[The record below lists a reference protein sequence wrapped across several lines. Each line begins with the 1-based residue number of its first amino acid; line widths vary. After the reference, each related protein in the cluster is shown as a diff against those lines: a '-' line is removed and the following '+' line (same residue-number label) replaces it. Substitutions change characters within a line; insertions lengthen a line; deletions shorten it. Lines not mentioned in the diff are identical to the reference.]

1 MEKKNNPIRNAIS
14 NGARKVV
21 IGGTFDILHKGH
33 EALLRRAFGLG
44 DVFIGLTSD
53 KMAREM
59 RNREIKNFKERKK
72 ELGNFILKEFKK
84 KPKIFEIEDK
94 FGFTLKKDFDYIVVS
109 PETYQNAVEINKER
123 LKRKKKL
130 IEIVEIDF
138 VLAEDG
144 KPISAER
151 ISKGEIDREGKLLFS
166 KKLM

>member
-1 MEKKNNPIRNAIS
+1 VKKEITPVRNRIS
-14 NGARKVV
+14 NEARKVV

-33 EALLRRAFGLG
+33 EAILRRAFELG
-44 DVFIGLTSD
+44 EVAIGLTSD

-72 ELGNFILKEFKK
+72 ELENFIINEFKIE
-84 KPKIFEIEDK
+84 PKIFKIENK
-94 FGFTLKKDFDYIVVS
+94 FGFTLEKDFNYIIVS
-109 PETYQNAVEINKER
+109 PETYKPALEINRER
-123 LKRKKKL
+123 KKRKKKL

-151 ISKGEIDREGKLLFS
+151 IAKGEINREGKLL
-166 KKLM
+166 K

>member
-1 MEKKNNPIRNAIS
+1 MIKKS
-14 NGARKVV
+14 KKVV

-33 EALLRRAFGLG
+33 EALLKRAFRLG
-44 DVFIGLTSD
+44 KVFIGLTSD
-53 KMAREM
+53 KMAQSLRK
-59 RNREIKNFKERKK
+59 RKVKSFKERKK
-72 ELGNFILKEFKK
+72 ELENFILKEFKI
-84 KPKIFEIEDK
+84 KPKIFKIEDK

-109 PETYQNAVEINKER
+109 PETYKNAVEINKER

-151 ISKGEIDREGKLLFS
+151 IAGGEIDREGKLL
-166 KKLM
+166 K

>member
-1 MEKKNNPIRNAIS
+1 MENK
-14 NGARKVV
+14 KVV

-44 DVFIGLTSD
+44 KVFIGLTSD
-53 KMAREM
+53 KMARKLRDRKVKSFE
-59 RNREIKNFKERKK
+59 ERKK
-72 ELGNFILKEFKK
+72 ELRNFILKEFKT
-84 KPKIFEIEDK
+84 KPKIFEIEDN
-94 FGFTLKKDFDYIVVS
+94 FGFTLKRDFDCIVVS

-138 VLAEDG
+138 ILAEDG

-151 ISKGEIDREGKLLFS
+151 IAKGEIDREGKLL
-166 KKLM
+166 KII

>member
-1 MEKKNNPIRNAIS
+1 VRKKNK
-14 NGARKVV
+14 KVV

-33 EALLRRAFGLG
+33 KALLKRAFKLG
-44 DVFIGLTSD
+44 KVFIGLTSD

-59 RNREIKNFKERKK
+59 RDREIKNFKDRKK
-72 ELGNFILKEFKK
+72 ELENFVRKEFKVE
-84 KPKIFEIEDK
+84 PKIFKIENK
-94 FGFTLKKDFDYIVVS
+94 FGFTLKRDFDYIVVS

-151 ISKGEIDREGKLLFS
+151 IAKGEIDREGKLL
-166 KKLM
+166 K

>member
-1 MEKKNNPIRNAIS
+1 LIKKS
-14 NGARKVV
+14 KKVV

-33 EALLRRAFGLG
+33 EALLKRAFRLG
-44 DVFIGLTSD
+44 KVFIGLTSD
-53 KMAREM
+53 KMAQSLRK
-59 RNREIKNFKERKK
+59 RKVKSFKERKK
-72 ELGNFILKEFKK
+72 ELENFILKEFKI
-84 KPKIFEIEDK
+84 KPKIFKIEDK

-109 PETYQNAVEINKER
+109 PETYKNAVEINKER

-151 ISKGEIDREGKLLFS
+151 IAGGEIDREGKLL
-166 KKLM
+166 K

>member
-1 MEKKNNPIRNAIS
+1 VRKKNNPIRNAIS

-44 DVFIGLTSD
+44 EVFIGLTSD
-53 KMAREM
+53 KMAQKLRD
-59 RNREIKNFKERKK
+59 RKVKSFKERKK
-72 ELGNFILKEFKK
+72 ELRNFILKEFKT
-84 KPKIFEIEDK
+84 KPKIFEIENN
-94 FGFTLKKDFDYIVVS
+94 FGFTLKRDFDYIVVS

-130 IEIVEIDF
+130 IEIVEINF

-151 ISKGEIDREGKLLFS
+151 IAKGEIDREGKLL
-166 KKLM
+166 K